1 LKALRVKYKGRGF
14 KKDAIKALEK
24 ELPPV
29 VKSEENEDD
38 NFNKLLDA
46 QVEEPTD
53 ELGFGISSWMSLLR
67 FLMGVFAL
75 LSCFALFLAYKYNQA
90 GHISGAGFPYD
101 QMAQWTLGNLG
112 EARTICLSQFAR
124 LDSEREIKCKKGTIG
139 QLVYYGAHTGS
150 KTAMV

>member
-1 LKALRVKYKGRGF
+1 M
-14 KKDAIKALEK
+14 EK

-29 VKSEENEDD
+29 VKSEDNEDD

-90 GHISGAGFPYD
+90 GKISGAGFPYD
-101 QMAQWTLGNLG
+101 
-112 EARTICLSQFAR
+112 
-124 LDSEREIKCKKGTIG
+124 
-139 QLVYYGAHTGS
+139 
-150 KTAMV
+150 